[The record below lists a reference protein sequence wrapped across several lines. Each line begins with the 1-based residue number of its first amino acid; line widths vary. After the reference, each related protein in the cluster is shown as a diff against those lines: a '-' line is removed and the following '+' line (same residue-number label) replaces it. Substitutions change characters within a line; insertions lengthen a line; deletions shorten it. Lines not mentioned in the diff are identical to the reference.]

1 MKTITNEMILRTS
14 FSVPLELRKACDV
27 FFLVHFRAVK
37 YVELMEA
44 IEAQGLE
51 YFVHRNYSGRKPRLL
66 VARFTAPKMP
76 SLKYSTEEEV
86 SEASVLVSIRRYED
100 VNYAVI
106 APAFSFQ
113 SKGGI
118 SNSDVDLPTM
128 LVDHFVSGQLWL
140 AKL

>member
-27 FFLVHFRAVK
+27 FFLVHFRSVK

-51 YFVHRNYSGRKPRLL
+51 YFVHRNSPGRKPRSL

-76 SLKYSTEEEV
+76 SLKYSTPEEV
-86 SEASVLVSIRRYED
+86 SEATVLVSVRRFND

-106 APAFSFQ
+106 APAFAFQ
-113 SKGGI
+113 SKGSVSTNPI
-118 SNSDVDLPTM
+118 DLPTM
-128 LVDHFVSGQLWL
+128 LVEHFVSTTLKR
-140 AKL
+140 A

>member
-1 MKTITNEMILRTS
+1 MKAITNEMILRTS

-44 IEAQGLE
+44 IEAQYLK
-51 YFVHRNYSGRKPRLL
+51 YFVHHNSHGRKPRLL
-66 VARFTAPKMP
+66 MARFTTPKMP

-86 SEASVLVSIRRYED
+86 SEATVLVSIRRYND
-100 VNYAVI
+100 INYTVI

-128 LVDHFVSGQLWL
+128 LVDHFVSGQLWS